1 MIFIPAIDL
10 RDNKCVRLIRGQ
22 EKELTIFNDNPVEQ
36 AIFFEDIGCERLH
49 VIDLDGAFGRPNINK
64 DTILKIRKNT
74 NIPIELGG
82 GIKDKEDVAFWLDH
96 GINFLI
102 VGSLAV
108 KKSKLI
114 LDLASQFEGQIYVAL
129 DVLKDNIMIK
139 GWVESSEFTIN
150 EIFEI
155 YDTSQIK
162 GYILTDIS
170 RDGML
175 QGLDMNLIKKYAALT
190 KKNLIVGG
198 GLSSYRDLRNLNK
211 ISSTNLEGV
220 IAGKSYYSG
229 TIDINKALKILK
241 SNA

>member
-36 AIFFEDIGCERLH
+36 AIFFEDSGCERLH
-49 VIDLDGAFGRPNINK
+49 VVDLDGAFGRPNINK
-64 DTILKIRKNT
+64 DTILKIRKKT
-74 NIPIELGG
+74 NIPIEFGG
-82 GIKDKEDVAFWLDH
+82 GIKNKEDISFWLNN
-96 GINFLI
+96 GIDFLI
-102 VGSLAV
+102 VGSFAV

-114 LDLASQFEGQIYVAL
+114 LDLASQFESQIYVAL
-129 DVLKDNIMIK
+129 DVLKENIMIK
-139 GWVESSEFTIN
+139 GWTESSKFTIN
-150 EIFEI
+150 DIFEI

-175 QGLDMNLIKKYAALT
+175 QGLDMNLINKHIAMT

-198 GLSSYRDLRNLNK
+198 GLSNYEDLINLNK
-211 ISSTNLEGV
+211 ISYTNLEGV

-229 TIDINKALKILK
+229 AIEIDRALNILK

>member
-10 RDNKCVRLIRGQ
+10 KNNKCVRLIRG
-22 EKELTIFNDNPVEQ
+22 KEEEQTIFNDNPVKQ
-36 AIFFEDIGCERLH
+36 AMFFEESGCERLH
-49 VIDLDGAFGRPNINK
+49 IVDLDGAFGRPNINK
-64 DTILKIRKNT
+64 DTILKIRKET

-82 GIKDKEDVAFWLDH
+82 GIKNKEDVFFWLNK
-96 GINFLI
+96 GIDFLI
-102 VGSLAV
+102 VGSLAIR
-108 KKSKLI
+108 KCNLI
-114 LDLASQFEGQIYVAL
+114 LDLVSQFKNQIYVAL
-129 DVLKDNIMIK
+129 DVLKGNIMIK

-150 EIFEI
+150 DIFEV

-175 QGLDMNLIKKYAALT
+175 QGLDMNLINKHIAMT

-198 GLSSYRDLRNLNK
+198 GLSNYEDLINLNK
-211 ISSTNLEGV
+211 ISYTNLEGV

-229 TIDINKALKILK
+229 AIEIDRALNILK